1 MIELRRGKMFDIAKA
16 REEIE
21 HRDKLRAEVRL
32 PPLSMA
38 HELRKLYNAEREAEF
53 EAFFRT
59 SPLRKR
65 VEARLLAR
73 IRRLRQDPEWRP
85 TGMLSGGGWAFSS
98 CTRKVMRRIWL
109 VRRRESRR
117 TVE

>member
-1 MIELRRGKMFDIAKA
+1 MFDIAKA
-16 REEIE
+16 RVEIE
-21 HRDKLRAEVRL
+21 GRNRLRAEAHL
-32 PPLSMA
+32 LPLSMA

-73 IRRLRQDPEWRP
+73 LRRLRQDPEWRP
-85 TGMLSGGGWAFSS
+85 TGMLSGGGLAFGM
-98 CTRKVMRRIWL
+98 CVRKVMGRVLLIKSQ
-109 VRRRESRR
+109 SRKH
-117 TVE
+117 